1 MTGLVISVVVAA
13 TCANVLSRNIAP
25 HQIVHDGVVYLDG
38 DTITDVPK
46 TTAQEWIAHGWAED
60 ATGKYNTPAKKPRQ
74 AKNSHRASA
83 EME

>member
-1 MTGLVISVVVAA
+1 MTTPRKQPSCEHLAIVTV
-13 TCANVLSRNIAP
+13 NAP
-25 HQIVHDGVVYLDG
+25 HQIVHDGVVYLDR

-60 ATGKYNTPAKKPRQ
+60 ATGKDNTPAKKPRQ